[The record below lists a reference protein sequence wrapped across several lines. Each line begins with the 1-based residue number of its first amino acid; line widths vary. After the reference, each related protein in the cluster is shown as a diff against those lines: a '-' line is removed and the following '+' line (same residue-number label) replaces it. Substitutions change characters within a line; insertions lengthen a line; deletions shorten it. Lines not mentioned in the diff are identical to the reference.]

1 MIDRGPDDLRWELR
15 QCLADPVPAR
25 QRLLALIRAVD
36 LAHDSLRTGN
46 ADIEPLVQ
54 QVLARAAVTIAPLFT
69 TASEPMDVGI
79 AATAVAARA
88 YLASP
93 SEDRWSTFEQAAT
106 DSYPFGPGDG
116 CLAIDELGGCGQPG
130 AGDHGAGFI
139 WEAAIVIGMERV
151 CDALHSEI
159 DGWLAEFASR

>member
-79 AATAVAARA
+79 AATAVAARVPRVA
-88 YLASP
+88 VGRPVEHLRTGG
-93 SEDRWSTFEQAAT
+93 DRLVPLRSW
-106 DSYPFGPGDG
+106 
-116 CLAIDELGGCGQPG
+116 
-130 AGDHGAGFI
+130 
-139 WEAAIVIGMERV
+139 
-151 CDALHSEI
+151 
-159 DGWLAEFASR
+159 